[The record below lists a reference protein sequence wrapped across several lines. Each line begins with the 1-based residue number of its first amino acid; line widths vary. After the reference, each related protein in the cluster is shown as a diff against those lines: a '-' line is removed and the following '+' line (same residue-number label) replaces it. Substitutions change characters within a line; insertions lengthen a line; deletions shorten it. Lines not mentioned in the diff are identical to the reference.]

1 MDPVCLGFQAKIRLG
16 LCCSLIS
23 LFSAGGPDHS
33 RQWVDNA
40 LYQSTP
46 TTPVQKIE
54 EMSDIIFSEPSS
66 LDKLKPKS

>member
-1 MDPVCLGFQAKIRLG
+1 MYDVLVLTVC
-16 LCCSLIS
+16 
-23 LFSAGGPDHS
+23 FSAGGQDHS

-46 TTPVQKIE
+46 TTPVQKID
-54 EMSDIIFSEPSS
+54 EMPDMIFTEPNG